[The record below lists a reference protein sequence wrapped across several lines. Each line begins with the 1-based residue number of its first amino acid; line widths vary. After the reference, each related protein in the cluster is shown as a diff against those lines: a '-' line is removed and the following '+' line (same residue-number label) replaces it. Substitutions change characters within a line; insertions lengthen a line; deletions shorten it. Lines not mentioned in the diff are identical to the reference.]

1 MKNTYLEV
9 LKKAFSTNGLLAYK
23 IESLV
28 KDLEELANKY
38 LAELS
43 DGRFN
48 LQFVINNDKLN
59 VEVDDNGKAVE
70 ILALSSG
77 ELARVNIATL
87 IAIFVSGAWI
97 PGLVIA
103 LVGGIVVGIQTLLG
117 KKLGL
122 FAKGGTVNTPLQIVG
137 EEGPELVTL
146 PQGSRIRTASQ
157 TRKAL
162 STNSQTVN
170 NFNITINAKDT
181 SRAEMRRI
189 ADEIG
194 RMVNSKV
201 NRSTSSRTL
210 G

>member
-1 MKNTYLEV
+1 MAGLILLGNFVQKQLTKIGEKVVDKFDQIKAPLSKI
-9 LKKAFSTNGLLAYK
+9 LK
-23 IESLV
+23 
-28 KDLEELANKY
+28 
-38 LAELS
+38 
-43 DGRFN
+43 
-48 LQFVINNDKLN
+48 VI
-59 VEVDDNGKAVE
+59 
-70 ILALSSG
+70 
-77 ELARVNIATL
+77 RVITIIATA
-87 IAIFVSGAWI
+87 IAIFASGAWI

-137 EEGPELVTL
+137 EEGPELVAL

-162 STNSQTVN
+162 STSSQTVN